1 MVNSQTAV
9 FRLISLLCCTEM
21 PNSACVFFAPVLP
34 IIFGAF
40 ILADLG
46 PGMRLRSRKVNWLIC
61 VHASQVDGS
70 VKV

>member
-9 FRLISLLCCTEM
+9 FRLINLLCWHRNAEF
-21 PNSACVFFAPVLP
+21 CVFFFVQVLP

-46 PGMRLRSRKVNWLIC
+46 PGMRLHFRKVNWLIYI
-61 VHASQVDGS
+61 HASQVDGS